1 MFWSGG
7 KERNHLEL
15 AGPAKWEL
23 LKSSRQQ
30 IKSLIF
36 LFVERL
42 GSLCVTGQSDGLVSY
57 ILNTDTRTIYLWNM
71 EYTGGINW
79 WNVQVEYD
87 EAWGWWQDW
96 PDLVWQEVSGPSPPL
111 IMPGQANNYL
121 PTQTNIFSLQ
131 VKLGT
136 RMASCHIHQL
146 MGLNKP
152 DWIWQETRRVM
163 KEINVSDDIRV
174 NTRMTFLRSVTVA
187 TYTSWLVASDDNW
200 TNILYL

>member
-71 EYTGGINW
+71 EYTGGIYW
-79 WNVQVEYD
+79 WNILVECTSGTWRGLRVMAGL
-87 EAWGWWQDW
+87 AWPCLTRSIRTISASNYAW
-96 PDLVWQEVSGPSPPL
+96 
-111 IMPGQANNYL
+111 PGQQLSAN
-121 PTQTNIFSLQ
+121 
-131 VKLGT
+131 
-136 RMASCHIHQL
+136 A
-146 MGLNKP
+146 NKHFFAAGKTW
-152 DWIWQETRRVM
+152 DTDGI
-163 KEINVSDDIRV
+163 VSHPPA
-174 NTRMTFLRSVTVA
+174 NGA
-187 TYTSWLVASDDNW
+187 E
-200 TNILYL
+200 